1 VTIYILRRLLQAAAT
16 VFGVML
22 LTFVL
27 FRLIAGDVSG
37 QYLSAH
43 ATDSDRQQWRSEH
56 GYDRPVL
63 ADWRRGP
70 TSAAFWDSQFFGHL
84 ADSVT
89 FRGRSFQ
96 TSETVGEI
104 LRRRGPYSLAIAL
117 PTIAVG
123 WTLALAIALTA
134 AAYRNRWP
142 DRLVTVSSSLGMCV
156 PFLAFMMVGQW
167 VVFRFAPQAAWGLH
181 TRGSIY
187 IAAAV
192 AVAASLGRNVRFYRT
207 LIGQALGDDYVRT
220 ARACGA
226 STGRVLLGHVMP
238 NCLPALLT
246 DLAMA
251 VPFLVM
257 GSLLLESFFG
267 IPGLGDLLISSVANR
282 DVPVIAGLTFCLA
295 TLLVVGQLVADIAC
309 AAVDPRIRLR

>member
-1 VTIYILRRLLQAAAT
+1 MTVTILRRLIQAAAT

-27 FRLIAGDVSG
+27 FRLVAGDVSS

-43 ATDSDRQQWRSEH
+43 ATDADRQHWLAEH
-56 GYDRPVL
+56 GYDRPLLV
-63 ADWRRGP
+63 DWSRSP

-84 ADSVT
+84 ADSLT
-89 FRGRSFQ
+89 FRGRSFR
-96 TSETVGEI
+96 TAETVGEI
-104 LRRRGPYSLAIAL
+104 LARRGPYSLAIAL
-117 PTIAVG
+117 PTLAIG
-123 WTLALAIALTA
+123 WSLALAIAMIA
-134 AAYRNRWP
+134 AARRGQWP
-142 DRLVTVSSSLGMCV
+142 DRLTTVGSSLGMCI
-156 PFLAFMMVGQW
+156 PFLALMMAGQW
-167 VVFRFAPQAAWGLH
+167 LVFRLAPQAAWGLH
-181 TRGSIY
+181 TRGSLY
-187 IAAAV
+187 VAAAV

-207 LIGQALGDDYVRT
+207 LIGQGLDADYVRT

-238 NCLPALLT
+238 NCLPAVLT

-267 IPGLGDLLISSVANR
+267 IPGLGDLLVSSVAHR
-282 DVPVIAGLTFCLA
+282 DVPVVAGLTFCLA
-295 TLLVVGQLVADIAC
+295 TLVVVGQLVADIAC
-309 AAVDPRIRLR
+309 AALDPRIGLR